1 MKRILKKNISIIVLT
16 TLVINLI
23 IPIVYANEN
32 AGNDGDDSEPI
43 VFVNESLKQNLLN
56 NPYNDI
62 NQDGEISE
70 YEMSQI
76 TTIYVTGKL
85 DDLKYATNLKSLYIT
100 IDNQI
105 EDFFTIFL
113 LNNLEILSIYGYSYS
128 DNQQNEIDFTELNKL
143 TKLKELSISLNVNYK
158 IGELPQTLERLQING
173 NNKNIDMENISNLS
187 SLKFLYISAQKI
199 ENFEKI
205 SNLTELIE
213 LNISMSYSYSSDG
226 AVNIEDIDISK
237 LEGLK
242 KLTIL
247 TLNGKLTNFSSLKK
261 LTNLYTLRI
270 TINNDKN
277 LNIDE
282 MMKALNELN
291 VENLSLSGQ
300 FKIDLGTKNLNSEQN
315 NIKIEELCAITKAI
329 YTEGNKL
336 YLENPNWRTY
346 GQGNDGIIE
355 LGDSIPIDTTTVGGN
370 TFYFYLGGYNEK
382 FTGQFLVTWN
392 VVEDGDKENE
402 INIPDANLYN
412 LLLDN
417 YDLDDNKKI
426 TKYDLI
432 NINDLEIENAN
443 IESIEGLQH
452 LKNAKNIYA
461 WKNKIT
467 DLTPIT
473 NLENIKFA
481 DFSLN
486 NIQNI
491 DCLENATVHLNRI
504 MLDKNYIDTS
514 KDSKAYNIL
523 KNAYIEEMKKHEG
536 SAEYINDEDILE
548 QLDNY
553 IVYSQNYGT
562 FADRTQ
568 EVKMEDAMKEKL
580 IELDLDTDN
589 NGTLTREELYNASTY
604 SRHSI
609 DLSGLG
615 IKDISPLK
623 YINIY
628 SIILSNNNITDISD
642 LAHKNFGDIDL
653 SNNKISNID
662 VVKDLYNIYNLNLS
676 NNNISNIEAI
686 ADIPKIRY
694 QHEIEIEAEEMNV
707 YSTQYGGTIDLTSN
721 YIDVNQENNKN
732 VLETINMEIF
742 DILLDNQKE
751 KPLYSVGDIN
761 GDGKVSLLD
770 YGLVIAHVKR
780 TKLLEGEQ
788 LQRADVNG
796 DNKVTLLDYGLILA
810 HVKRTKLLF

>member
-291 VENLSLSGQ
+291 VENLSLSG
-300 FKIDLGTKNLNSEQN
+300 
-315 NIKIEELCAITKAI
+315 
-329 YTEGNKL
+329 
-336 YLENPNWRTY
+336 
-346 GQGNDGIIE
+346 
-355 LGDSIPIDTTTVGGN
+355 
-370 TFYFYLGGYNEK
+370 
-382 FTGQFLVTWN
+382 
-392 VVEDGDKENE
+392 
-402 INIPDANLYN
+402 
-412 LLLDN
+412 
-417 YDLDDNKKI
+417 
-426 TKYDLI
+426 
-432 NINDLEIENAN
+432 
-443 IESIEGLQH
+443 
-452 LKNAKNIYA
+452 
-461 WKNKIT
+461 
-467 DLTPIT
+467 
-473 NLENIKFA
+473 
-481 DFSLN
+481 
-486 NIQNI
+486 
-491 DCLENATVHLNRI
+491 
-504 MLDKNYIDTS
+504 
-514 KDSKAYNIL
+514 
-523 KNAYIEEMKKHEG
+523 
-536 SAEYINDEDILE
+536 
-548 QLDNY
+548 
-553 IVYSQNYGT
+553 
-562 FADRTQ
+562 
-568 EVKMEDAMKEKL
+568 
-580 IELDLDTDN
+580 
-589 NGTLTREELYNASTY
+589 
-604 SRHSI
+604 
-609 DLSGLG
+609 
-615 IKDISPLK
+615 
-623 YINIY
+623 
-628 SIILSNNNITDISD
+628 
-642 LAHKNFGDIDL
+642 
-653 SNNKISNID
+653 
-662 VVKDLYNIYNLNLS
+662 
-676 NNNISNIEAI
+676 
-686 ADIPKIRY
+686 
-694 QHEIEIEAEEMNV
+694 
-707 YSTQYGGTIDLTSN
+707 
-721 YIDVNQENNKN
+721 
-732 VLETINMEIF
+732 
-742 DILLDNQKE
+742 
-751 KPLYSVGDIN
+751 
-761 GDGKVSLLD
+761 
-770 YGLVIAHVKR
+770 
-780 TKLLEGEQ
+780 
-788 LQRADVNG
+788 
-796 DNKVTLLDYGLILA
+796 
-810 HVKRTKLLF
+810 